1 MQTRSSTD
9 LQILLHPD
17 LILAVAGS
25 ELSLLLHGQP
35 HILGA
40 RKSVPVRQ
48 CRVLSLL
55 RMLSEVTTSIQSMPL
70 ILELPAGCRRPEAM

>member
-1 MQTRSSTD
+1 MSGRSSTN

-35 HILGA
+35 HILSA
-40 RKSVPVRQ
+40 RESVPVRQ
-48 CRVLSLL
+48 CRVLPLL
-55 RMLSEVTTSIQSMPL
+55 HRPSEVTTSI
-70 ILELPAGCRRPEAM
+70 